1 MYKQNYNIH
10 NHNNTSDKNILVDS
24 NGRHLRIADFG
35 TAFHLDGETYAYA
48 SEGDKLSVGRI
59 ICEMLSI
66 SPRSADDINTFRREF
81 DVCLIMCIYSLFS
94 LLDFFFFHSLMA
106 YQRILLSLCISV

>member
-1 MYKQNYNIH
+1 MVRRNVQNYNIH
-10 NHNNTSDKNILVDS
+10 NHNNISDKNILVDS

-35 TAFHLDGETYAYA
+35 TALHLINDGETYAYA
-48 SEGDKLSVGRI
+48 SEGDKISVGRI

-81 DVCLIMCIYSLFS
+81 DVCIIMYIIYSLFS
-94 LLDFFFFHSLMA
+94 LLDFFFS
-106 YQRILLSLCISV
+106 